1 MEKNE
6 KVKLVLINER
16 ALTFKADDYL
26 KLRTEHRIVGK
37 LMGACVPYPRN
48 VSVNGLPAYYTEYQT
63 RFMLEMGIA
72 ELENKKG
79 LIKPPTAEMKKAF
92 EAHQDQLI
100 SEAQDPYVETKLEA
114 VRSNMDNIIKGKTAK
129 LLRKGV
135 KQEDIKIN
143 ADDILKQEEQRLR
156 STMKTTIAYSQ
167 IPTQHPFHL
176 SSNLVKEFPVD
187 NMSKYKV
194 FHDLWHKGFYITN
207 GESFGGDFLTYHD
220 DPMYFHASQIV
231 HVIDESEKFELYFPI
246 SCTRLAVSVK
256 KKCVFA
262 YLNEDGQ
269 VIYQTMIW
277 DNPKL
282 KEIYAVEK
290 GKKRIR
296 VMPKEEDSFDVETQN
311 GENSKRCK
319 NDDKVDDEL

>member
-1 MEKNE
+1 MSKSEKI
-6 KVKLVLINER
+6 KLILINER

-63 RFMLEMGIA
+63 RLMLEQEIA

-79 LIKPPTAEMKKAF
+79 LMKPPTAEMKKAYN
-92 EAHQDQLI
+92 EYQDQLI
-100 SEAQDPYVETKLEA
+100 SEAQDPFVESKLGA
-114 VRSNMDNIIKGKTAK
+114 VRNNMESIIKGKTAK
-129 LLRKGV
+129 LLKKGV
-135 KQEDIKIN
+135 KEEDININ

-156 STMKTTIAYSQ
+156 STMKTTIGFTQ
-167 IPTQHPFHL
+167 IPTQHPFQL
-176 SSNLVKEFPVD
+176 ASNIIKDFPVD

-194 FHDLWHKGFYITN
+194 FKDLWHKGFYITN

-231 HVIDESEKFELYFPI
+231 HVIDGNEKFELYFPI

-256 KKCVFA
+256 KKCVYA
-262 YLNEDGQ
+262 YLNEDGD
-269 VIYQTMIW
+269 VIYQTMFW

-290 GKKRIR
+290 RKR
-296 VMPKEEDSFDVETQN
+296 VTNVEN
-311 GENSKRCK
+311 GENSKRFK
-319 NDDKVDDEL
+319 EEEKKMEVEL